1 MIVAPI
7 KITGAS
13 GDVTFGDVLQIAPKS
28 TSKTNIGAA
37 DGSTGDFCV
46 NISVLSFTNTLP
58 I

>member
-1 MIVAPI
+1 M
-7 KITGAS
+7 TGAS